1 MNTKMTQEQIMS
13 QLSANPYMTL
23 NKHTQEENCL
33 PIILVAVVA
42 VVWIVVST
50 AFFGIPQF

>member
-1 MNTKMTQEQIMS
+1 MNTQMTQEQIMS

-33 PIILVAVVA
+33 PIILVAVV
-42 VVWIVVST
+42 VWIVVST